1 MFSNL
6 TKTLSS
12 FTLPTANDI
21 VVAQRQLST
30 TLLTIVPESE
40 FKNLAAK
47 AASAYCTAATLV
59 ADQIDHATETVT
71 ASFKETTAT
80 VFSEAK
86 V

>member
-1 MFSNL
+1 M
-6 TKTLSS
+6 
-12 FTLPTANDI
+12 TLPTANDI

-40 FKNLAAK
+40 FKHLAAK

-59 ADQIDHATETVT
+59 ADQIDHTV
-71 ASFKETTAT
+71 ETAT
-80 VFSEAK
+80 DAFKKTATTMFSGVK

>member
-1 MFSNL
+1 
-6 TKTLSS
+6 
-12 FTLPTANDI
+12 
-21 VVAQRQLST
+21 
-30 TLLTIVPESE
+30 LLTIVPESE

-71 ASFKETTAT
+71 ASFKKTTAT